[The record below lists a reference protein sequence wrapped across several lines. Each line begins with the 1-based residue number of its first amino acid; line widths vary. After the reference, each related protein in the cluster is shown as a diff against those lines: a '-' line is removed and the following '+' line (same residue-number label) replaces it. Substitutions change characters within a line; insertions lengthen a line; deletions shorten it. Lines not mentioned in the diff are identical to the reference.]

1 MQSLDTKKK
10 ILVFFVIVVIGLIGI
25 DVWQSSAESP
35 KDSKSEPEKVQIL
48 KNITPKEAYDLIQE
62 HKDDE
67 NFVIL
72 DVRTPGEFAQGYIK
86 NAKNVDYYS
95 KTFRDELE
103 KLDKK
108 KMYLVY
114 CRSGNRSG
122 RTLRVMQELNY
133 SQAYNMTGGIGGW
146 YTQGLPITK

>member
-1 MQSLDTKKK
+1 MQSLDIKKK
-10 ILVFFVIVVIGLIGI
+10 MLVFFVIVTIGVVGI
-25 DVWQSSAESP
+25 DVWQSSAEIT

-72 DVRTPGEFAQGYIK
+72 DVRTPREFAQGYIK

-95 KTFRDELE
+95 KTFRDELD
-103 KLDKK
+103 KLDKDK
-108 KMYLVY
+108 TYLVY

-133 SQAYNMTGGIGGW
+133 SHAYNMTGGIGGW